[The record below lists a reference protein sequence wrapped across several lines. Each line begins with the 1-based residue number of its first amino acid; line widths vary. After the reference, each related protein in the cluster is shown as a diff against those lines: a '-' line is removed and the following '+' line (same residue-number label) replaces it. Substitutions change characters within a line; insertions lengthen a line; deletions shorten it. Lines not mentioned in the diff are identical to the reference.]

1 MIDIHTHILP
11 GVDDGARNFDE
22 SVEIIKWL
30 SRQGVTNII
39 ATPHFINETDYIS
52 SRNNNLKILDKL
64 RKILVGQNIKTKV
77 FLGNEIYIDPNI
89 DGLIKTRKIS
99 PLADSKYILVEL
111 PINGEFPNYE
121 DYLFDLMQKGYKV
134 ILAHPERYVIVQEDF
149 EVVENICN
157 LGVYLQCN
165 IRSILGH
172 YGKDAERVV
181 RKLAKEKM
189 IFAFASDTHRVGSSD
204 YITMAQKKLSRYYN
218 ERELSQVLTINPGR
232 IWFN

>member
-121 DYLFDLMQKGYKV
+121 DYLFDL
-134 ILAHPERYVIVQEDF
+134 
-149 EVVENICN
+149 
-157 LGVYLQCN
+157 
-165 IRSILGH
+165 
-172 YGKDAERVV
+172 
-181 RKLAKEKM
+181 
-189 IFAFASDTHRVGSSD
+189 
-204 YITMAQKKLSRYYN
+204 
-218 ERELSQVLTINPGR
+218 
-232 IWFN
+232 